1 MIGDEDSL
9 FIDIGCSQQKKYNQ
23 NTYGDF
29 FISKRYPEERRLIAV
44 LSDGLGS
51 GIKANILANMTAT
64 MILKFVAA
72 ERNLMK
78 AAEIVMN
85 SLPVCQVRKISYAT
99 FSVADCSENGLVK
112 IVEEGNPEFLHIR
125 NGKVV
130 PAEAKIIVSKKFPN
144 RFMRTYTIQ
153 MDAEDRLL
161 FCSDGVTQSGLGGPL
176 YKLGWR
182 REGLIDF
189 VEKRLAAVPDISC
202 RQLAHE
208 VVVEAQTK
216 EPERKAKDD
225 ISCMV
230 LHWRQPRSLLVFT
243 GPPYYA
249 DRDAEYANLF
259 INYQGKKAIC
269 GGTTANL
276 VSRELNRPITTE
288 MFAKGALPANSYME
302 GVDLITE
309 GVLTL
314 SKAVEYLEDAPAEMP
329 DDAAGKLVNLFLDSD
344 CITFMVGAKVNQ
356 AHFDP
361 DLPLELEL
369 RKNVVKRMEK
379 ILTQKYLK
387 QVSLH
392 FI

>member
-1 MIGDEDSL
+1 MIIDS
-9 FIDIGCSQQKKYNQ
+9 K
-23 NTYGDF
+23 
-29 FISKRYPEERRLIAV
+29 
-44 LSDGLGS
+44 
-51 GIKANILANMTAT
+51 
-64 MILKFVAA
+64 
-72 ERNLMK
+72 
-78 AAEIVMN
+78 
-85 SLPVCQVRKISYAT
+85 
-99 FSVADCSENGLVK
+99 
-112 IVEEGNPEFLHIR
+112 
-125 NGKVV
+125 
-130 PAEAKIIVSKKFPN
+130 
-144 RFMRTYTIQ
+144 RTYTIQ

-202 RQLAHE
+202 RQLAQE

-329 DDAAGKLVNLFLDSD
+329 DDAAGKLVNLFWIPTALRLWSGQKSIRRILIPI
-344 CITFMVGAKVNQ
+344 CRWSWNCAKTLSN
-356 AHFDP
+356 AWKKF
-361 DLPLELEL
+361 
-369 RKNVVKRMEK
+369 
-379 ILTQKYLK
+379 
-387 QVSLH
+387 
-392 FI
+392 

>member
-1 MIGDEDSL
+1 MKIPCLSISVVL
-9 FIDIGCSQQKKYNQ
+9 SKKVQPEYVR
-23 NTYGDF
+23 GF

-72 ERNLMK
+72 ERDLMK

-189 VEKRLAAVPDISC
+189 VEKRLAAVPGISC
-202 RQLAHE
+202 RQLAQE

-249 DRDAEYANLF
+249 DRDAEYAHLF
-259 INYQGKKAIC
+259 INYQGKKRFA
-269 GGTTANL
+269 AE
-276 VSRELNRPITTE
+276 RRPIW
-288 MFAKGALPANSYME
+288 FPAN
-302 GVDLITE
+302 
-309 GVLTL
+309 
-314 SKAVEYLEDAPAEMP
+314 
-329 DDAAGKLVNLFLDSD
+329 
-344 CITFMVGAKVNQ
+344 
-356 AHFDP
+356 
-361 DLPLELEL
+361 
-369 RKNVVKRMEK
+369 
-379 ILTQKYLK
+379 
-387 QVSLH
+387 
-392 FI
+392 